1 MAVDPSVRIDIAA
14 EFTGRKAFKQADT
27 STAQL
32 SKNVKNLAKT
42 FGVAFSTAKVLAYA
56 KASVKAAAE
65 DQKAQQQLALAL
77 KNVGLGRD
85 AATAEGYIQRIEK
98 EFGIIDD
105 KLRPAYT
112 KLAIATRDTAET
124 ERLMGIAMDISAN
137 TGKDLESVT
146 AALSKAYLGNN
157 ATLSKLGIG
166 ISKADLKTKSFKE
179 ITDQLAVTFAGA
191 AKTSAD
197 SFAGSMDKLA
207 IASNNAKEIIG
218 TALIGAL
225 QSLGED
231 DSMATLAGNIEG
243 ASTSLANFIDSVV
256 YLKEQIKSIPGA
268 GIFGYLF
275 SGVTDLLGRFSPQRL
290 AELIKEIKGFQG
302 MGNVAMT
309 GGSNMDTQKFEAQQK
324 KLAANKIKAD
334 KLAAANKIKADKL
347 AAANKLKL
355 DKAAAVF
362 DLQKISIA
370 AALKGKISDEERT
383 RLLLMQAIE
392 EGNADKAETLSK
404 KLEEIQKKNEAIAK
418 SLMEIGQAKDPFSTW
433 AGSLTAALL
442 ELNKVGEKMFAIR
455 QRESGF
461 VDTSILGAGGG
472 TTFPKDATP
481 AEIIAIVETAVVA
494 AETAAT
500 EAAASVEA
508 TQTVTEAL
516 AKSADAA
523 VAVAE
528 TLGIID
534 TANVLGVNADIA
546 TQTQSSSIFNPLA
559 GMTTQSVAA
568 ARAADL
574 IASGSNAGAGTSSSM
589 FNPYGTTP
597 GSSAGFGNS
606 VPYVYVTV
614 NNNGSVIMQD
624 DFVDA
629 VNNAILEADRT
640 GYGRTPAGRI
650 AI

>member
-56 KASVKAAAE
+56 KASIKAAAE
-65 DQKAQQQLALAL
+65 DAKAQKQLALAL

-137 TGKDLESVT
+137 SGKDLEAVT

-197 SFAGSMDKLA
+197 SFAGSIDKLA
-207 IASNNAKEIIG
+207 IAGNNAKEIIG
-218 TALIGAL
+218 TSLIGAL

-231 DSMATLAGNIEG
+231 DSMATLAGSIEG
-243 ASTSLANFIDSVV
+243 AAKSLANFVDSVV

-290 AELIKEIKGFQG
+290 AELIKGIKGFQG

-309 GGSNMDTQKFEAQQK
+309 GGSNMDTQKYDAAQK
-324 KLAANKIKAD
+324 KILTKKIAAD
-334 KLAAANKIKADKL
+334 KLAANNKIKT
-347 AAANKLKL
+347 
-355 DKAAAVF
+355 DKAAADNAAKLAKAQSIF
-362 DLQKISIA
+362 DLDKIQIE
-370 AALKGKISDEERT
+370 AALKGKISDNERL
-383 RLLLMQAIE
+383 RLELQRAILNE
-392 EGNADKAETLSK
+392 NFELAGTLQKQLEASQRAIGALQGQLAAIKPPTNPFAETLET
-404 KLEEIQKKNEAIAK
+404 LENIAG
-418 SLMEIGQAKDPFSTW
+418 LLAKISGMPVSIDP
-433 AGSLTAALL
+433 GR
-442 ELNKVGEKMFAIR
+442 K
-455 QRESGF
+455 
-461 VDTSILGAGGG
+461 GGG
-472 TTFPKDATP
+472 ILALEPDDLMPLITAPKVTP
-481 AEIIAIVETAVVA
+481 TPTPTMTEPIPVVVVPSP
-494 AETAAT
+494 TPMPST
-500 EAAASVEA
+500 NNPMPG
-508 TQTVTEAL
+508 
-516 AKSADAA
+516 
-523 VAVAE
+523 
-528 TLGIID
+528 LG
-534 TANVLGVNADIA
+534 
-546 TQTQSSSIFNPLA
+546 
-559 GMTTQSVAA
+559 
-568 ARAADL
+568 
-574 IASGSNAGAGTSSSM
+574 
-589 FNPYGTTP
+589 
-597 GSSAGFGNS
+597 GSSPTPSNFGFS
-606 VPYVYVTV
+606 VPGYTYQPPSVTV
-614 NNNGSVIMQD
+614 NVTVEGNVLDGD
-624 DFVDA
+624 DFTEKVNDA
-629 VNNAILEADRT
+629 LLNANRT
-640 GYGRTPAGRI
+640 GLPRTAAGFLVDSG
-650 AI
+650 